1 MKIENI
7 FKLIGSFSAKYSIS
21 VIIFINCFAFVF
33 LICLF
38 LFNFEKDLKKFY
50 VNKESKIYNQKLFYD
65 KNFGKIYHIN
75 QIILI
80 FEKEKNIDILKKEYI
95 KILWDL
101 QDKIENSEIY
111 YSYKNWAIKDFCY
124 RPIKEKG
131 CLIKSPYNL
140 WKANKTLF
148 ENDNNIKTTVKCL
161 KDIENNNLMP
171 CFSEIDQPI
180 QLDSIFGQLECEK
193 NNFKINDEIMCNKT
207 AKSLIISYYLNNEH
221 FINKVYK
228 IWEKDV
234 FQKEIMNFNNNET
247 IKNMGLKFYYISEN
261 SVIDEYEINYKK
273 NLIFIIII
281 FILLFLFN
289 IFILSENFQFFRILT
304 SFACVYVI
312 CLTFLFTYAFIS
324 IFNIKQNFFF
334 VGFIFLFELTISLNN
349 MFIIINNKEK
359 IYFKFSNIIFN
370 LPIEDIMGKILEEIG
385 PSISISFLTQFIL
398 FLSGCFSDILLI
410 KNFCLC
416 ASFVVLFNYILQMTM
431 FIAFMSLEETRFLK
445 KRKELK
451 LKILEEKH
459 CLNNKWIQEK
469 LSNNFFYFILD
480 EIMQLV
486 FIIFYSILTIYSFIS
501 LKNISL
507 GLNQQILFSENENV
521 YNFLKINEKQN
532 QINEPS
538 YLILNNINYSNYY
551 NIELIKHI
559 TDHLSHLKTVNNSIY
574 FWFNDFS
581 KFIKNSIL
589 LEKCYGENYHQLINK
604 SFDEQVKEFLK
615 IKVNSECCNFY
626 GVCGEIYENDI
637 IFDKNN
643 EIKISRLLYFH
654 NSLAKE
660 KNFIESR
667 VETNEIIKKYENKF
681 IKKENQLKNDNESS
695 SKIDSI
701 FTYSLFYIY
710 YDHYLYINAN
720 TIELI
725 LIGLGIIFLIIHLK
739 VNMKLTFFILLL
751 CSSIL
756 MNLIGV
762 INLINHFEG
771 FKMELNLFSLL
782 NIIIIFVFNIDFFV
796 PIIISIM
803 NGNSLNKIQN
813 IKISL
818 HYFGTG
824 VFIIFIILIGI
835 IILIFS
841 PLKLFKVYYFKFFL
855 IFFFVEFFHIF
866 VLLPILLMLFNFE
879 NDYNSKFLIVIPEEN
894 DVDNLIKIK

>member
-1 MKIENI
+1 MKKENI
-7 FKLIGSFSAKYSIS
+7 FKLIGSFSAKYSIL

-33 LICLF
+33 LICLYF
-38 LFNFEKDLKKFY
+38 FNFEKDLKKFY
-50 VNKESKIYNQKLFYD
+50 VNKDSKIYNKKLFYD
-65 KNFGKIYHIN
+65 EIFGKYYHIN

-80 FEKEKNIDILKKEYI
+80 FEKEKDIDILKKEYI

-111 YSYKNWAIKDFCY
+111 YAYKNWKINDFCY
-124 RPIKEKG
+124 KPIKEKG

-148 ENDNNIKTTVKCL
+148 ENDNNIKNTVKCL

-171 CFSEIDQPI
+171 CFSEIDIPI

-193 NNFKINDEIMCNKT
+193 NNYKLNDEIICNKT
-207 AKSLIISYYLNNEH
+207 AKSLIISYYLNND
-221 FINKVYK
+221 INKVYK

-234 FQKEIMNFNNNET
+234 FQKEIINFNNNET

-261 SVIDEYEINYKK
+261 SIIDEYEINYKK
-273 NLIFIIII
+273 NIKFIIII

-312 CLTFLFTYAFIS
+312 CLTFLFTFALIS
-324 IFNIKQNFFF
+324 IFNIKQSFFF
-334 VGFIFLFELTISLNN
+334 VGFIFLLEIITSLNN

-359 IYFKFSNIIFN
+359 IIFNFSNEIFN
-370 LPIEDIMGKILEEIG
+370 IPIEEIIGKIVEEIG

-398 FLSGCFSDILLI
+398 FLSGYFSDILLI

-416 ASFVVLFNYILQMTM
+416 ASFIVLINYFLQMTI
-431 FIAFMSLEETRFLK
+431 FIAFMSLEETIFLK
-445 KRKELK
+445 KRKKLNLK
-451 LKILEEKH
+451 NLEEKH
-459 CLNNKWIQEK
+459 CLSNKWIQEK
-469 LSNNFFYFILD
+469 FSNNFFYFILN
-480 EIMQLV
+480 EITQLV
-486 FIIFYSILTIYSFIS
+486 FIILYLILTIYSFIS
-501 LKNISL
+501 LKDISL
-507 GLNQQILFSENENV
+507 GLNQQILFSENDNI

-532 QINEPS
+532 QINEPA

-551 NIELIKHI
+551 NIELINQI
-559 TDHLSHLKTVNNSIY
+559 TDHLSHLKTIKNSIH

-589 LEKCYGENYHQLINK
+589 LEKCYGENYQQLINK
-604 SFDEQVKEFLK
+604 SFDEQVREFLK

-654 NSLAKE
+654 NSLKKE

-667 VETNEIIKKYENKF
+667 VEANEIIKKYKKKF
-681 IKKENQLKNDNESS
+681 IKKENQLKEDNESH

-720 TIELI
+720 TIEQI
-725 LIGLGIIFLIIHLK
+725 LIGLGIIFLIIHIK
-739 VNMKLTFFILLL
+739 VNIKLTFFILIL

-756 MNLIGV
+756 MNLIGI
-762 INLINHFEG
+762 INIINYFEG
-771 FKMELNLFSLL
+771 FKMELNLFSLI
-782 NIIIIFVFNIDFFV
+782 NIIIIFVFNIDIFV

-803 NGNSLNKIQN
+803 KGNSLNQIQN

-824 VFIIFIILIGI
+824 GFIEIIFTILFGI
-835 IILIFS
+835 VILIFS
-841 PLKLFKVYYFKFFL
+841 PLRLFKVYYFKFFL

-866 VLLPILLMLFNFE
+866 VLLPILFSLINTE
-879 NDYNSKFLIVIPEEN
+879 NDYNSNFLIVIPEEN
-894 DVDNLIKIK
+894 DVDNLIKKK